1 MQVEILLSALFSEST
16 GPLLKTLHCI
26 LFSMGDETSG
36 LRGWTV
42 SISDGVAGFGV
53 SMTFRDGFQA
63 FWGGIF
69 IAELGELGHF
79 SSAMHEVT

>member
-1 MQVEILLSALFSEST
+1 
-16 GPLLKTLHCI
+16 
-26 LFSMGDETSG
+26 MGYETSG

-42 SISDGVAGFGV
+42 SISDGMAGFGV

-69 IAELGELGHF
+69 IAALGELGHF
-79 SSAMHEVT
+79 SSAMT